1 MYKDEL
7 HYNNFS
13 TINEQ
18 NYQAFKSLS
27 SLFVSCTKIGKMLE
41 TVRRHPESCGIF
53 GVCQ

>member
-27 SLFVSCTKIGKMLE
+27 SVFVSCTKIGKML
-41 TVRRHPESCGIF
+41 RMNPESCGIF
-53 GVCQ
+53 AVCQ